1 MKIKFKKVI
10 LNNFLSFKKAEVD
23 LNDRGYTLISG
34 INENPDDL
42 AKSNGS
48 GKSSLLESINWCL
61 TGETIRGS
69 SDVKRIGSES
79 ECSVR
84 LLFTCDG
91 NEYDLTR
98 TKDPSN
104 LILIVNGEDKSGKG
118 IRDTS
123 KILSE
128 YLPDITPSLLG
139 SVIIL
144 GQGLPQRFTNN
155 TPSGRK
161 EVLEK
166 LSKSDFMIEDLK
178 KRILDRK
185 STLNENKRTLEDNNL
200 KLTTEKELRRNQ
212 LQDITN
218 KLNTLVKP
226 DTKTIEINKNRI
238 QELSLES
245 DSLLV
250 EINKYNESI
259 KSIRE
264 SLLDISNNLS
274 NTLLDIESHKSEEL
288 SAIEIEEKEVY
299 ANITSLTQEIRRL
312 KNITDVCPT
321 CGQKIP
327 GVLKPDTSSQE
338 NKLEELNNKHSTL
351 NENIKSI
358 KAKFESH
365 KLSAQEESNNKSNSL
380 KSDERDLNNKLIE
393 LNNNLSKINKE
404 KEELSILNSKLF
416 EEISTYD
423 TIKNGYEYDIAS
435 IESSIKDIEDKL
447 LYNNNELEILN
458 SHFEVINKMS
468 NLITRDFRGYLLTN
482 IINFI
487 NKKAKEYSKDIFETD
502 KIEFVLDG
510 NNIDISYDSKSY
522 ENLSGG
528 EKQKVDIIIQL
539 SIRDMLCKYLNFS
552 SNILVLDE
560 ISDNIDSVGAERLF
574 TLISN
579 KLNDLETIFI
589 ISHHIDFQIPTDDEI
604 IVKKGEDKISRIM

>member
-10 LNNFLSFKKAEVD
+10 LKNFLSFESAEVE
-23 LNDRGYTLISG
+23 LSDRGYTLISG
-34 INENPDDL
+34 INDNPDDL

-69 SDVKRIGSES
+69 SDVKRIGSED
-79 ECSVR
+79 ECSVK
-84 LLFTCDG
+84 LLFNCDG
-91 NEYDLTR
+91 NEYELTR

-104 LILIVNGEDKSGKG
+104 LKLIINGEDKSGKG

-178 KRILDRK
+178 KRIIDRK
-185 STLNENKRTLEDNNL
+185 SVLSTQIREKEDLNTSFKANIDLLTKQISDNESKLSDINYDNL
-200 KLTTEKELRRNQ
+200 KDKLSELTTRL
-212 LQDITN
+212 
-218 KLNTLVKP
+218 
-226 DTKTIEINKNRI
+226 
-238 QELSLES
+238 LES
-245 DSLLV
+245 ENIIS
-250 EINKYNESI
+250 
-259 KSIRE
+259 
-264 SLLDISNNLS
+264 DISSKINH
-274 NTLLDIESHKSEEL
+274 D
-288 SAIEIEEKEVY
+288 
-299 ANITSLTQEIRRL
+299 TQEIGSIQNSLTLLSNSLIESTGKIDEKYKEIDTLNNLVLELNTKKNMLSSEINRL
-312 KNITDVCPT
+312 KSIKDICPT

-327 GVLKPDTSSQE
+327 GVVKVDTTDKEEELRGIQDSWE
-338 NKLEELNNKHSTL
+338 VNNNKLTDLLTEKKIEITKLKESNSNESLKLNSELNKL
-351 NENIKSI
+351 NNNI
-358 KAKFESH
+358 
-365 KLSAQEESNNKSNSL
+365 NSL
-380 KSDERDLNNKLIE
+380 KLDL
-393 LNNNLSKINKE
+393 
-404 KEELSILNSKLF
+404 
-416 EEISTYD
+416 
-423 TIKNGYEYDIAS
+423 A
-435 IESSIKDIEDKL
+435 
-447 LYNNNELEILN
+447 NNNELKKNIESELSSVNNKIINIEATKRTLSSDIESAKSGLKDLNDKMLYNNSELDILN
-458 SHFEVINKMS
+458 SHFNVINKMS

-487 NKKAKEYSKDIFETD
+487 DKQAKIYCNDIFETD
-502 KIEFVLDG
+502 KISFVLDG
-510 NNIDISYDSKSY
+510 NDIDISYDSKPY

-560 ISDNIDSVGAERLF
+560 ISDNIDSIGAERLF

-579 KLNDLETIFI
+579 KLNDLETVFI
-589 ISHHIDFQIPTDDEI
+589 ISHHIDFQIPTDDEL
-604 IVKKGEDKISRIM
+604 IVRKGEDKISRII